1 MDTENYIETLMTWFA
16 IGWDWVLLNVLQPER
31 LLEFAIVI
39 VAFLVSSYS
48 CRWVHNRILDVAGDH
63 PIIKKTGK
71 RYLLSVMKAVM
82 ALVLIWTGEQIWPG
96 ESFVLTTASSLLLAW
111 VAIRFATLVVV
122 NREIARF
129 IAVVFWTI
137 AAANIV
143 GILAPLMAVL
153 EGIALP
159 LGDEGISVLDIF
171 KGLLTFSLFM
181 WGALALASF
190 IERRLKKMSAV
201 PPSAMVL
208 ISKTSRIALIS
219 MAFFIALN
227 STGIDLTAFAVFGGA
242 LGVGIGFGLQKVV
255 GNFISGI
262 ILVMDRSIKPGD
274 VIQMTDAYGTI
285 NKMAARYTSVITRD
299 GTEYLIPNESLI
311 TEPVINWT
319 HTDQLVR
326 QKIPVQISYGSDLKL
341 AMKLMEES
349 ASKSLRVLRHPA
361 PVVLL
366 KGFNSD
372 GVDLE
377 LRMWIGDPHNGVSNI
392 SSEVMMNIWDEF
404 HAHDIEFPFPQRV
417 LHIKKEDAGDIDAG
431 DLFDDKDK

>member
-1 MDTENYIETLMTWFA
+1 METENYLDTVLAWLAT
-16 IGWDWVLLNVLQPER
+16 GWEWVVVNVLQPER

-39 VAFLVSSYS
+39 AAFLASSYA
-48 CRWVHNRILDVAGDH
+48 CKWVHNRILEVAGDH
-63 PIIKKTGK
+63 PIVKKTGK
-71 RYLLSVMKAVM
+71 RYLLSVMKALM
-82 ALVLIWTGEQIWPG
+82 ALLLIWTGEQIWPG

-111 VAIRFATLVVV
+111 IAIRFATIVVV
-122 NREIARF
+122 NRDIARF

-143 GILAPLMAVL
+143 GILEPLMAVL
-153 EGIALP
+153 EEIGLP
-159 LGDEGISVLDIF
+159 LGEENISVLDIF
-171 KGLLTFSLFM
+171 KGLLTFSAFM
-181 WGALALASF
+181 WGALALSSF

-201 PPSAMVL
+201 PPSARVL
-208 ISKTSRIALIS
+208 ISKTTRIALIAL
-219 MAFFIALN
+219 AFFIALN

-255 GNFISGI
+255 GNFISGL
-262 ILVMDRSIKPGD
+262 ILVLDRSIKPGD

-319 HTDQLVR
+319 HTDKLIR

-349 ASKSLRVLRHPA
+349 ATKCSRVLRHPT

-377 LRMWIGDPHNGVSNI
+377 LRMWLGDPHNGVSNI

-404 HAHDIEFPFPQRV
+404 HSNEIEFPFPQRV
-417 LHIKKEDAGDIDAG
+417 VHIKKDDAGDVTD
-431 DLFDDKDK
+431 